1 MFGNFD
7 ENPMLLTQTFHF
19 SSSIPININ
28 KFINKIKLIVFFVLK
43 LELEIVCIFCV
54 KVRVRDCVS
63 VKLFVKCRI
72 RTRECVGEGFG
83 IPARAHHPFVWCL

>member
-19 SSSIPININ
+19 SSSSIPININ

-43 LELEIVCIFCV
+43 LELEIVRQV
-54 KVRVRDCVS
+54 QDSNPRMR
-63 VKLFVKCRI
+63 R
-72 RTRECVGEGFG
+72 
-83 IPARAHHPFVWCL
+83 